1 MVVDR
6 CNLKHTAA
14 GPDHVYSNYSSIF
27 WKMRR
32 RIGDCSIQGCL
43 SACRMGAVFPLR
55 TIFRVFVCPRQ
66 SHEFLTFSAVAASH
80 ATGKTLLKC
89 QQMFISHRN
98 GSLEYHVLVH
108 LFQRL
113 HKEFVCSA
121 PMTVWMRHRHQA
133 YESRL
138 SREYN
143 RMLRCTHPPK
153 TLSLPASCDH
163 TTKRSLGCCRQAG

>member
-1 MVVDR
+1 MQLETHSR
-6 CNLKHTAA
+6 CLPHWTRSCLFKLFE
-14 GPDHVYSNYSSIF
+14 YF
-27 WKMRR
+27 WKMRM

-43 SACRMGAVFPLR
+43 FACRMGAPYSESL
-55 TIFRVFVCPRQ
+55 FV
-66 SHEFLTFSAVAASH
+66 LDK
-80 ATGKTLLKC
+80 ATNFCSCRKPCDRKNTS
-89 QQMFISHRN
+89 QMPTDVYSHRN
-98 GSLEYHVLVH
+98 GSLQYHVLVH

-153 TLSLPASCDH
+153 TLNLPASCDH

>member
-1 MVVDR
+1 
-6 CNLKHTAA
+6 
-14 GPDHVYSNYSSIF
+14 
-27 WKMRR
+27 MRK

-43 SACRMGAVFPLR
+43 FACRMGAVFPLR

-89 QQMFISHRN
+89 QQMFIHIAMAHCSTMYLYTSFSGCTRR
-98 GSLEYHVLVH
+98 S
-108 LFQRL
+108 
-113 HKEFVCSA
+113 CSA
-121 PMTVWMRHRHQA
+121 PMTVWRRHRHQA

-153 TLSLPASCDH
+153 TLNLPASCDH